1 MFKRIVACVSIVTLF
16 GLGCYN
22 TYEVPKGE
30 FEKLQ
35 QATTADQTA
44 VVKSDEGEGVE
55 VTKDTSLFVRSKGGR
70 RYAVTPFNFKMTPTQ
85 LVASDRDTLLALDEV
100 DTYEVDHISVLKTT
114 LLIVAGVG
122 AAAGLIVYTVA
133 TAGEKSFGGN

>member
-1 MFKRIVACVSIVTLF
+1 MFKSIVACASIVALF

-22 TYEVPKGE
+22 TYEVPRVE

-35 QATTADQTA
+35 QATTSEKSA

-55 VTKDTSLFVRSKGGR
+55 VTKDTALFVRSKGGR

-85 LVASDRDTLLALDEV
+85 VVASDRDTLLSLDEIE
-100 DTYEVDHISVLKTT
+100 TYEVDHISVLKTT

-122 AAAGLIVYTVA
+122 AAAGLIIYTVA
-133 TAGEKSFGGN
+133 TAGQKSFQ